1 MCIMYYACMIS
12 YLHKCYANHLFMS
25 HKYCLQNQLTH
36 FKVFSVYIF
45 CTSHFSN
52 MSPVE
57 WEDLLELAERLAKE
71 RSFLANE
78 QKQLQQLNEKVNTLS
93 PS

>member
-1 MCIMYYACMIS
+1 
-12 YLHKCYANHLFMS
+12 
-25 HKYCLQNQLTH
+25 
-36 FKVFSVYIF
+36 
-45 CTSHFSN
+45 

>member
-1 MCIMYYACMIS
+1 
-12 YLHKCYANHLFMS
+12 
-25 HKYCLQNQLTH
+25 
-36 FKVFSVYIF
+36 
-45 CTSHFSN
+45 

-78 QKQLQQLNEKVNTLS
+78 QKQLQQLNEKVYYMSLLLAHFLIIISFLS
-93 PS
+93 YGEPFQNWLSGLGFRHN

>member
-1 MCIMYYACMIS
+1 
-12 YLHKCYANHLFMS
+12 
-25 HKYCLQNQLTH
+25 
-36 FKVFSVYIF
+36 VFTFSAPAL
-45 CTSHFSN
+45 FSN

-78 QKQLQQLNEKVNTLS
+78 QKQLQQLNEKVNTHCFYL
-93 PS
+93 